1 MSLEA
6 TLASAPGIRP
16 VTLGPQDVDVEY
28 RADGSILL
36 RSPQP
41 LGAYP
46 DKLTER
52 LEFWAEE
59 TPSQVF
65 LAQRD
70 ANGDWRTITYEQ
82 ALEFA
87 RRIGEALL
95 ARNLSAERP
104 LVILSGN
111 DIEHALL
118 ALGALYAGV
127 PYAPISPAY
136 ALMSGDFG
144 KLRSIV
150 GLADA
155 GARLCRRRRD
165 VRHGDRSDGAGRCR
179 NRGDAQRAGGPTA
192 HDPLRRLTR
201 TTPTARGRR
210 RACRGRPRHASPS
223 SCSPRA
229 RPACPKA

>member
-1 MSLEA
+1 MSDA
-6 TLASAPGIRP
+6 AAVMAPRPRIRP
-16 VTLGPQDVDVEY
+16 VTLGPQDVTVDH
-28 RADGSILL
+28 RSDGAMLL

-41 LGAYP
+41 LGRYP

-52 LEFWAEE
+52 LEFWAAE
-59 TPSQVF
+59 TPGQVF

-70 ANGDWRTITYEQ
+70 ANGDWRTVTYEQ

-118 ALGALYAGV
+118 ALGALYAGI
-127 PYAPISPAY
+127 PHAPISPAY
-136 ALMSGDFG
+136 SLMSGDFG
-144 KLRSIV
+144 KLRAILKLLTP
-150 GLADA
+150 GLVFAADGA
-155 GARLCRRRRD
+155 GLRARHRRR
-165 VRHGDRSDGAGRCR
+165 GAGRCR
-179 NRGDAQRAGGPTA
+179 IGASRVTR
-192 HDPLRRLTR
+192 R
-201 TTPTARGRR
+201 TTAAPRALPISMRRR
-210 RACRGRPRHASPS
+210 RARASPPRMTRSAPTPSPS

-229 RPACPKA
+229 RPACRNA